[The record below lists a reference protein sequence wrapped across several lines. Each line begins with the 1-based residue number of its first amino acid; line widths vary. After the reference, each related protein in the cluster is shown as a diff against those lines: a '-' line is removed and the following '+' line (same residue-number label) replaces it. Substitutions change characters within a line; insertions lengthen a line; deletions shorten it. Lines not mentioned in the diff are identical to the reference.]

1 MNIVKNRGYASISE
15 LSRELGIIY
24 KQSVEM
30 INEMERQGIVKTLDQ
45 ETPVKG
51 IRTYNYGYKQNE

>member
-1 MNIVKNRGYASISE
+1 MKWNDR
-15 LSRELGIIY
+15 
-24 KQSVEM
+24 
-30 INEMERQGIVKTLDQ
+30 GIVKTLDQ